1 MKGLSVIPLVA
12 VMFFVVGQGAADA
25 GYCGAGQYRHCRPA
39 CCPAPCSCGAVK
51 CCTVMK
57 TCQQVVYETRE
68 FTTYET
74 VYEDVHEPKTVDAV
88 KYVAETEL
96 RDLTTTVWET
106 KTEACAPVDG
116 CGPAACCKQVPVP
129 CIRQVPVTVFR
140 AVPSKETLDTVRCVE
155 KRIPRTITCR
165 VPKVVCVQVPVEVC
179 CPLPCC
185 ARAKCCKAAG
195 CGG

>member
-1 MKGLSVIPLVA
+1 MKSLSMLPLMA
-12 VMFFVVGQGAADA
+12 VLFFAAGQNVADA

-39 CCPAPCSCGAVK
+39 SCPAACSCGAAT
-51 CCTVMK
+51 CSTVMK

-96 RDLTTTVWET
+96 RDVTSTMWET
-106 KTEACAPVDG
+106 KTEACAPADG
-116 CGPAACCKQVPVP
+116 CGPATCCKQVPVT

-140 AVPSKETLDTVRCVE
+140 AVPFKDTIDTVRCVE

-165 VPKVVCVQVPVEVC
+165 VPKVVCVEVPVEVC
-179 CPLPCC
+179 CPLPRSAKVRCC
-185 ARAKCCKAAG
+185 QKCG